1 MSTDLSKDASNFM
14 YSITLVSKT
23 KWTFKII
30 LQTYAFLI
38 IGLLLTLIT
47 TIIWMYIPV
56 CLLRLALINIFM
68 LLRGHLFQMSFKFK
82 LFWIFYKL
90 ILDVIIKKNYRLLI
104 FINVRRNV
112 LIWKRKKISNKCLNS
127 CFSLLSRIDFSWIVF
142 IVH

>member
-127 CFSLLSRIDFSWIVF
+127 CFSLLSKIDFSWIVF